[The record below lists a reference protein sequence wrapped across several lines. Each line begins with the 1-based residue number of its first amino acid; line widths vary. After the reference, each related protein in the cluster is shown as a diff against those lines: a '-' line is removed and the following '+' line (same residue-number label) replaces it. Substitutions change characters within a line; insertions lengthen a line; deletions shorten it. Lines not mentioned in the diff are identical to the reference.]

1 VSHDD
6 GNGKAVAPAGG
17 LQASSIR
24 FLLGPVVSLLDDP
37 SVSEIMIN
45 GARDI
50 RVERKG
56 KITRTDLTFT
66 SEDQL
71 LAAARTIA
79 QYVGKRITADTA
91 RFDARLPDGSR
102 VHVVLPPASRQGVCV
117 AIRKFQQSRMTF
129 DALVE
134 MGAIS
139 PEAREFI
146 ELCVLVEKNMVVSGG
161 TGTGKTSLLNV
172 LSGFIHADHR
182 ILVLEDTSELAL
194 RQDHVLYFET
204 KSPDRHGRGAV
215 TIRDLFH
222 SSLRMRPDRIVVG
235 ECRGG
240 EALDLIQAM
249 TSGHGGSMTTLH
261 ANSPADSLNR
271 LETMALM
278 SGIEMPLTALRSQVA
293 SAIDIV
299 LQLGRFHDGSRK
311 VIDIA
316 EVRGLD
322 ESGRYDTRSIY
333 SFDFKGK
340 SGDGQVVGQ
349 LERTGIRPT
358 FWAEVQQKGYTDR
371 VRLTRMLFDGDAQ
384 AAPAGR
390 IDESGA

>member
-1 VSHDD
+1 VSHDAAD
-6 GNGKAVAPAGG
+6 KPAGG
-17 LQASSIR
+17 DGLQARSIR
-24 FLLGPVVSLLDDP
+24 FLLAPVVPLLDDP

-45 GARDI
+45 GSRDI

-56 KITRTDLTFT
+56 KITRTDITFE

-71 LAAARTIA
+71 MAAARNIA
-79 QYVGKRITADTA
+79 QYVGKRLTPDTS

-102 VHVVLPPASRQGVCV
+102 VHVVLPPASRQGICV

-134 MGAIS
+134 MGALTS
-139 PEAREFI
+139 EAREFI
-146 ELCVLVEKNMVVSGG
+146 ELCVLCEKNMVVSGG

-172 LSGFIHADHR
+172 LSSLIQADHR

-204 KSPDRHGRGAV
+204 KPPDRHGRGAV

-222 SSLRMRPDRIVVG
+222 SSLRMRPDRVVVG

-261 ANSPADSLNR
+261 ANSPADALNR

-278 SGIEMPLTALRSQVA
+278 SGIEMPLVALRSQVA
-293 SAIDIV
+293 SAIDVV
-299 LQLGRFHDGSRK
+299 LQLTRFHDGSRK
-311 VIDIA
+311 VVDIA

-322 ESGRYDTRSIY
+322 DNGRYITKSIY
-333 SFDFKGK
+333 QFGLGPK
-340 SGDGQVVGQ
+340 SEDGRVTGR
-349 LERTGIRPT
+349 LERAGNRPS
-358 FWAEVQQKGYTDR
+358 FWISVQQKGYADR
-371 VRLTRMLFDGDAQ
+371 VQMTRTLFEPE
-384 AAPAGR
+384 PA
-390 IDESGA
+390 S

>member
-1 VSHDD
+1 MSRDAAD
-6 GNGKAVAPAGG
+6 ARQPTGPGDTLPAR
-17 LQASSIR
+17 SIR
-24 FLLGPVVSLLDDP
+24 FLLAPVVSLLDDP

-45 GARDI
+45 GAHDI

-56 KITRTDLTFT
+56 KITRTDLRFA
-66 SEDQL
+66 SEERL
-71 LAAARTIA
+71 LAAARNLA
-79 QYVGKRITADTA
+79 QYVGKRITPDIA

-146 ELCVLVEKNMVVSGG
+146 ELCVLTEKNLIVAGG

-172 LSGFIHADHR
+172 MSSLIQEDHR

-204 KSPDRHGRGAV
+204 KPPDRHGRGAV
-215 TIRDLFH
+215 SIRDLFH

-240 EALDLIQAM
+240 EALDLLQAM

-261 ANSPADSLNR
+261 ANSPADALNR

-278 SGIEMPLTALRSQVA
+278 SGIEMPLLALRGQVA
-293 SAIDIV
+293 SAIDVIF
-299 LQLGRFHDGSRK
+299 QLGRFHDGSRK
-311 VIDIA
+311 VLEIA

-322 ESGRYDTRSIY
+322 DQGRYDTRSLY
-333 SFDFKGK
+333 SFVFAGK
-340 SGDGQVVGQ
+340 DGEGHAVGQ
-349 LERTGIRPT
+349 LERTGTQPT
-358 FWAEVQQKGYTDR
+358 FGAEVRQKGYADR
-371 VRLTRMLFDGDAQ
+371 VRLTKSLFG
-384 AAPAGR
+384 AAGEHVEGEP
-390 IDESGA
+390 S